1 MVQRSDF
8 RSSPELDYEGWRDA
22 LRPQW
27 GRYSPVAMEP
37 KAFTGRARARSLYG
51 LAAIDLSCNAHRVER
66 TQQDVRLD
74 RVDHYFVFLQVAGGS
89 TIIQN
94 DQAVRLAVGD
104 AVLVDLARPVTY
116 VAEDGCGQWISLQLP
131 RRSLV
136 SHLGFDPRGGA
147 RLCSEAP
154 AKRLLFDLVGDAD
167 AGDGS
172 AFSPTHSYLQMA
184 VYDLIGALVAPSD
197 PGPVLRQTDKLFA
210 RIGGVIKDG
219 FADPDFDP
227 CAVAAKTGISLRY
240 VQKLFTARGSITC
253 CFAIRKGPSSLTI
266 LPLGLRISMILY
278 HRVQMP
284 NI

>member
-1 MVQRSDF
+1 
-8 RSSPELDYEGWRDA
+8 
-22 LRPQW
+22 
-27 GRYSPVAMEP
+27 
-37 KAFTGRARARSLYG
+37 
-51 LAAIDLSCNAHRVER
+51 
-66 TQQDVRLD
+66 
-74 RVDHYFVFLQVAGGS
+74 
-89 TIIQN
+89 
-94 DQAVRLAVGD
+94 
-104 AVLVDLARPVTY
+104 
-116 VAEDGCGQWISLQLP
+116 
-131 RRSLV
+131 
-136 SHLGFDPRGGA
+136 
-147 RLCSEAP
+147 
-154 AKRLLFDLVGDAD
+154 
-167 AGDGS
+167 
-172 AFSPTHSYLQMA
+172 MA

-266 LPLGLRISMILY
+266 LPLGLRISMLLY